1 VLEKIISLGTAAQ
14 HDQLQEKLEVKF
26 EKASLPDDEQVLA
39 GAIDDI
45 LRRLREDPAE
55 LDRYLRLLRR
65 HVPLGRRA
73 AVAAFLLRQAY
84 GGLAAPAASRR
95 PPAGAVPGPR
105 AVPGSRAPAG
115 PRAAAGPRAEPGSRP
130 AQEGGRAAAGPR
142 AASAGPRRRRG
153 GGPAGKGTPPAQ
165 RAHAEAGFTRLF
177 ISVGKSRGVF
187 AKDLA
192 ALFSSTLQVDRS
204 RIGDIRV
211 LDNYSFLEIDSA
223 LAEKA
228 IAALSG
234 SELKGK
240 QISVNYAR
248 KKEDE

>member
-1 VLEKIISLGTAAQ
+1 VNP
-14 HDQLQEKLEVKF
+14 

-39 GAIDDI
+39 GAIGEI
-45 LRRLREDPAE
+45 LRRIRADENPAE
-55 LDRYLRLLRR
+55 LERYLRLLRR
-65 HVPLGRRA
+65 HAPLGRRA
-73 AVAAFLLRQAY
+73 TVAAFLLRQVY
-84 GGLAAPAASRR
+84 GALAPQAARK
-95 PPAGAVPGPR
+95 PQAAAPGPR
-105 AVPGSRAPAG
+105 ALPGGRAAPGARAVPGL
-115 PRAAAGPRAEPGSRP
+115 RP
-130 AQEGGRAAAGPR
+130 SPEGGRAAAGPR
-142 AASAGPRRRRG
+142 AGQGPREAVPRRRRG
-153 GGPAGKGTPPAQ
+153 AAAGAGGAGAKAPLPAE
-165 RAHAEAGFTRLF
+165 RARAETGFTRLF
-177 ISVGKSRGVF
+177 ISVGKSRGVY

-192 ALFSSTLQVDRS
+192 ALFSGTLQVDRG

-248 KKEDE
+248 KKEDG